1 MSKKFNISSYEIKST
16 QKVFK
21 ALKIFDKNNCDLAIV
36 VNKYR
41 KFLGIITSADIR
53 RGFLNGLTL
62 KSSISNIF
70 NKSPLFIKG
79 TINED
84 KISDLISSK
93 KFSHINPGFIPL
105 INNDG
110 KVYDLIKKDDI
121 YNYPKKRIVFSRVP
135 LKILVIGGAGYIGSV
150 LIEKLL
156 SKKFEVIL
164 FDKFIYKD
172 IEFFKKKYKHKNLK
186 IINGDSQN
194 ISKIFSA
201 INESDAVIHLAEL
214 VGDPLC
220 EKRPSKTYAINY
232 LASITIG
239 NICKNLGIDKFIYV
253 SSCSVY
259 GANTKITNERSPINP
274 LSIYAKLKA
283 LCEKNLI
290 RNLGENIRPCILR
303 LGTVYGASDRPRY
316 DLVVNLFSG
325 LIANKKEITINGGK
339 QWRPFIHVKDVADA
353 IIKVINSDKKMVN
366 GQIMNLVSEN
376 IQIAKIGK
384 IIKSMYPKAKIKYE
398 HSTSDHRDYRASNK
412 KAKKMIKFKPNYR
425 IIDGIKEVVLQT
437 KKEKIKKLFDKKYIN
452 ILNYT
457 KF

>member
-1 MSKKFNISSYEIKST
+1 M
-16 QKVFK
+16 
-21 ALKIFDKNNCDLAIV
+21 
-36 VNKYR
+36 
-41 KFLGIITSADIR
+41 
-53 RGFLNGLTL
+53 
-62 KSSISNIF
+62 
-70 NKSPLFIKG
+70 
-79 TINED
+79 
-84 KISDLISSK
+84 
-93 KFSHINPGFIPL
+93 
-105 INNDG
+105 
-110 KVYDLIKKDDI
+110 
-121 YNYPKKRIVFSRVP
+121 
-135 LKILVIGGAGYIGSV
+135 
-150 LIEKLL
+150 
-156 SKKFEVIL
+156 
-164 FDKFIYKD
+164 
-172 IEFFKKKYKHKNLK
+172 
-186 IINGDSQN
+186 
-194 ISKIFSA
+194 
-201 INESDAVIHLAEL
+201 
-214 VGDPLC
+214 
-220 EKRPSKTYAINY
+220 
-232 LASITIG
+232 ASITIG